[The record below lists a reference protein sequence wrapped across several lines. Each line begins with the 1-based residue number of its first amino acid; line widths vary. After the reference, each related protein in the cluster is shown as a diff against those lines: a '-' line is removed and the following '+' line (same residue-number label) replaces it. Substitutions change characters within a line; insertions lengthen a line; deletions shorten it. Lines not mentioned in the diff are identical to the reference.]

1 MNVSHDDN
9 PSESAQHIS
18 HQVLCCGSRH
28 ATASAA
34 AACGRWRFLTLQ
46 GEKTHVYDCS
56 RYFTTET
63 ETVQGERH
71 LFAPNHTWEQCL
83 KNTYCF

>member
-1 MNVSHDDN
+1 MSVMMIIQ
-9 PSESAQHIS
+9 AK
-18 HQVLCCGSRH
+18 VLNTLVTKSYAAGSRH
-28 ATASAA
+28 ATASTA

-56 RYFTTET
+56 RYFTTQT

-71 LFAPNHTWEQCL
+71 LLAPNHTWEQCL
-83 KNTYCF
+83 KNIYCF